1 MNKLAKFFRI
11 AVVFL
16 LLADIGFLFMP
27 VIKTVQENYPTDIYS
42 QADFIKD
49 TFSKFIMGKSGLKI
63 SGSQVLEI
71 MVFVVLPAL
80 LSVIFMIVSIVAGS
94 RQIISG
100 FAAIVTAVLNIVFT
114 TKATGIGQIYKK
126 QYQDIVRLRGL
137 NMIMVLAV
145 ILIICGILIIITKPA
160 KAKKNKDKDNMIPD
174 VEQIH
179 QEQIK
184 PKYEFID
191 EARPE
196 QAGTSAAEQ
205 VQNAQQVQ
213 SGEVTHDAGTAQ
225 NIENLQKAQ
234 PDDSGQGRPRGV
246 MVGITG
252 MYAGAEI
259 PFKPGE
265 ELKFGRDNVNDVVF
279 PEARK
284 ISRTHCT
291 ITWDAQK
298 EEFYIVDNSS
308 NGCFINEMDEC
319 IPQNLPIRLE
329 VGTILDI
336 GDDTNRFRL
345 E

>member
-27 VIKTVQENYPTDIYS
+27 VIKTVQENYPTDTYS
-42 QADFIKD
+42 QADFVKD
-49 TFSKFIMGKSGLKI
+49 TFSKFVMGKSGLKI
-63 SGSQVLEI
+63 SGSQALEI
-71 MVFVVLPAL
+71 MLFVVLPAL

-100 FAAIVTAVLNIVFT
+100 FAAIVTAALNIVFT
-114 TKATGIGQIYKK
+114 TKAAGIGEIYKK

-137 NMIMVLAV
+137 NMILILAV
-145 ILIICGILIIITKPA
+145 ILIICGILIIVTKPA
-160 KAKKNKDKDNMIPD
+160 NAKKNKDKDNMIPD

-191 EARPE
+191 EARSE
-196 QAGTSAAEQ
+196 QADTSAAQ
-205 VQNAQQVQ
+205 VQNAQQEQ
-213 SGEVTHDAGTAQ
+213 NGAVTPEAGAADT
-225 NIENLQKAQ
+225 ENLQAT
-234 PDDSGQGRPRGV
+234 GQGGPRGV

-279 PEARK
+279 LDARK

>member
-1 MNKLAKFFRI
+1 
-11 AVVFL
+11 
-16 LLADIGFLFMP
+16 
-27 VIKTVQENYPTDIYS
+27 
-42 QADFIKD
+42 
-49 TFSKFIMGKSGLKI
+49 
-63 SGSQVLEI
+63 
-71 MVFVVLPAL
+71 
-80 LSVIFMIVSIVAGS
+80 
-94 RQIISG
+94 
-100 FAAIVTAVLNIVFT
+100 
-114 TKATGIGQIYKK
+114 
-126 QYQDIVRLRGL
+126 
-137 NMIMVLAV
+137 MIMVLAV

>member
-27 VIKTVQENYPTDIYS
+27 VIKTVQENYPTDTYS
-42 QADFIKD
+42 QADFV
-49 TFSKFIMGKSGLKI
+49 TFSKFVMGKSGLKI
-63 SGSQVLEI
+63 SGSQALEI
-71 MVFVVLPAL
+71 ILFIVLPAL
-80 LSVIFMIVSIVAGS
+80 LSIIFMIVSIVAGS
-94 RQIISG
+94 RQIVSG
-100 FAAIVTAVLNIVFT
+100 FAAIVTAALNIVFT
-114 TKATGIGQIYKK
+114 TKAAGIGEIYKK

-137 NMIMVLAV
+137 NMIMILAV

-196 QAGTSAAEQ
+196 QADTSAAEQ
-205 VQNAQQVQ
+205 VQNAQQIQ
-213 SGEVTHDAGTAQ
+213 SGEVTPDAREANT
-225 NIENLQKAQ
+225 ENLQKAQ

>member
-1 MNKLAKFFRI
+1 M
-11 AVVFL
+11 
-16 LLADIGFLFMP
+16 
-27 VIKTVQENYPTDIYS
+27 
-42 QADFIKD
+42 
-49 TFSKFIMGKSGLKI
+49 KS
-63 SGSQVLEI
+63 
-71 MVFVVLPAL
+71 
-80 LSVIFMIVSIVAGS
+80 
-94 RQIISG
+94 
-100 FAAIVTAVLNIVFT
+100 
-114 TKATGIGQIYKK
+114 
-126 QYQDIVRLRGL
+126 
-137 NMIMVLAV
+137 
-145 ILIICGILIIITKPA
+145 
-160 KAKKNKDKDNMIPD
+160 
-174 VEQIH
+174 H
-179 QEQIK
+179 
-184 PKYEFID
+184 
-191 EARPE
+191 
-196 QAGTSAAEQ
+196 
-205 VQNAQQVQ
+205 
-213 SGEVTHDAGTAQ
+213 
-225 NIENLQKAQ
+225 
-234 PDDSGQGRPRGV
+234 RGV

>member
-1 MNKLAKFFRI
+1 
-11 AVVFL
+11 
-16 LLADIGFLFMP
+16 
-27 VIKTVQENYPTDIYS
+27 
-42 QADFIKD
+42 
-49 TFSKFIMGKSGLKI
+49 
-63 SGSQVLEI
+63 
-71 MVFVVLPAL
+71 
-80 LSVIFMIVSIVAGS
+80 MIVSIVAGS

>member
-27 VIKTVQENYPTDIYS
+27 VIKTVQENYPTDTYS
-42 QADFIKD
+42 QADFVKD
-49 TFSKFIMGKSGLKI
+49 TFSKFVMGKSGLKI
-63 SGSQVLEI
+63 SGSQALEI
-71 MVFVVLPAL
+71 MLFVVLPAL

-100 FAAIVTAVLNIVFT
+100 FAAIVTAALNIVFT
-114 TKATGIGQIYKK
+114 TKAAGIGEIYKK

-137 NMIMVLAV
+137 NMILILAV
-145 ILIICGILIIITKPA
+145 ILIICGILIIVTKPA

-191 EARPE
+191 EARSE
-196 QAGTSAAEQ
+196 QADTSAAQ
-205 VQNAQQVQ
+205 VQNAQQEQ
-213 SGEVTHDAGTAQ
+213 NDAVTPEAGTA
-225 NIENLQKAQ
+225 NTENLQKTQ

-279 PEARK
+279 PDARK

-319 IPQNLPIRLE
+319 IPQNLPIRLK

>member
-27 VIKTVQENYPTDIYS
+27 VIKTVQENYPTDTYS
-42 QADFIKD
+42 QADFVKD
-49 TFSKFIMGKSGLKI
+49 TFSKFVMGKSGLKI
-63 SGSQVLEI
+63 SGSQALEI
-71 MVFVVLPAL
+71 ILFIVLPAL
-80 LSVIFMIVSIVAGS
+80 LSIIFMIVSIVAGS
-94 RQIISG
+94 RQIVSG
-100 FAAIVTAVLNIVFT
+100 FAAIVTAALNIVFT
-114 TKATGIGQIYKK
+114 TKAAGIGEIYKK

-137 NMIMVLAV
+137 NMIMILAV

-196 QAGTSAAEQ
+196 QADTSAAEQ
-205 VQNAQQVQ
+205 VQNAQQIQ
-213 SGEVTHDAGTAQ
+213 SGEVTPDAREANT
-225 NIENLQKAQ
+225 ENLQKAQ

>member
-63 SGSQVLEI
+63 SGSQALEI
-71 MVFVVLPAL
+71 ILFIVLPAL
-80 LSVIFMIVSIVAGS
+80 LSVIFMIVSIVAVS

-100 FAAIVTAVLNIVFT
+100 FVAIVTAVLNIVFT

-174 VEQIH
+174 VEQI
-179 QEQIK
+179 K

-205 VQNAQQVQ
+205 VQNAPQVQ

-234 PDDSGQGRPRGV
+234 PDNSGQGRPRGV

>member
-63 SGSQVLEI
+63 SGSQALEI
-71 MVFVVLPAL
+71 ILFIVLPAL
-80 LSVIFMIVSIVAGS
+80 LSVIFMIVSIVAVS

-100 FAAIVTAVLNIVFT
+100 FVAIVTAVLNIVFT

-284 ISRTHCT
+284 ISRYSLYHNMGCT
-291 ITWDAQK
+291 K
-298 EEFYIVDNSS
+298 R
-308 NGCFINEMDEC
+308 G
-319 IPQNLPIRLE
+319 
-329 VGTILDI
+329 ILYC
-336 GDDTNRFRL
+336 
-345 E
+345 